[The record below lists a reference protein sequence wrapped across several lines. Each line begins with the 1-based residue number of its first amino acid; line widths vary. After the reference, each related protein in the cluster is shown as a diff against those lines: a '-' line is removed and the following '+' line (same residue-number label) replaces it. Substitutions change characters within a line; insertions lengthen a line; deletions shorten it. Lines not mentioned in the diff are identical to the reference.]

1 MLHEWQQGVWQG
13 MSVVM
18 SVQDCEGQGRTCI
31 RAGQGRAGQGRAGQ
45 GRAGQAEGTRYNSYL
60 CLGNGLE
67 VLDYVGDVVMGLR
80 VDHMSVDDVD
90 VRSGQRGIDDVFEL
104 RAWHVYIFQPACCT
118 IS

>member
-1 MLHEWQQGVWQG
+1 M
-13 MSVVM
+13 
-18 SVQDCEGQGRTCI
+18 
-31 RAGQGRAGQGRAGQ
+31 AGQGRAGQGRAGQ

-104 RAWHVYIFQPACCT
+104 RAWHVHIFQPACCT